1 MKPKAKKGKFK
12 IPAIRVSAD
21 DCAINVGQVIEDGEV
36 VDAGTPYYVH
46 EDEWVELT
54 PVITVREV
62 MQLSKLQQAASDTN
76 NLGENLTMLCNELSK
91 RVIAWNWTD
100 LAGDALDQP
109 YNRPDVLEGLSSDE
123 LLWLVNAASN
133 QETTQ
138 DRKKGLQNLED
149 ISLEMA
155 HNQTASQ

>member
-109 YNRPDVLEGLSSDE
+109 YNRPDEQEGLSSD
-123 LLWLVNAASN
+123 
-133 QETTQ
+133 
-138 DRKKGLQNLED
+138 
-149 ISLEMA
+149 
-155 HNQTASQ
+155 

>member
-1 MKPKAKKGKFK
+1 
-12 IPAIRVSAD
+12 
-21 DCAINVGQVIEDGEV
+21 
-36 VDAGTPYYVH
+36 
-46 EDEWVELT
+46 
-54 PVITVREV
+54 
-62 MQLSKLQQAASDTN
+62 LQQAASDTN

-100 LAGDALDQP
+100 LAGDAIDQP

-133 QETTQ
+133 QETAQ

-149 ISLEMA
+149 TSLEMA